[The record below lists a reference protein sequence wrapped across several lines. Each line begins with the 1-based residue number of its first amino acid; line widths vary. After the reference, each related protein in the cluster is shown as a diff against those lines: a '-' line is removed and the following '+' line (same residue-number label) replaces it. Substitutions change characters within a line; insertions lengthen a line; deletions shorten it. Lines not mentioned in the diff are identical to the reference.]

1 MRKSGIEEGKRWL
14 EQAKE
19 DLKWAQRLAEEGGY
33 HIACFLSQ
41 QVAEKAIKAFLYSK
55 GETIVIGHSVNSLSQ
70 KASQYDKRIVE
81 KGERW
86 SILDGY
92 YIPTRYPNGLPD
104 SIPAKIYNKE
114 IAVKAVELAEDAV
127 NTVRDLIEH
136 GNIGLN

>member
-41 QVAEKAIKAFLYSK
+41 QVAEKAIKAFLYAK
-55 GETIVIGHSVNSLSQ
+55 GETIVIGHSVNLLSQ
-70 KASQYDKRIVE
+70 KASQYDKRIGE

-86 SILDGY
+86 SILYTWEGS
-92 YIPTRYPNGLPD
+92 NF
-104 SIPAKIYNKE
+104 
-114 IAVKAVELAEDAV
+114 
-127 NTVRDLIEH
+127 
-136 GNIGLN
+136 